1 MGYLE
6 FDDGTSMIM
15 DDGMTSLDGSDGGTG
30 ARLQVPFA
38 DFRLVRGPI
47 VPQANEFGRWEETA
61 HENCKN
67 QNSKTSVFLNSMF
80 FFLLFHLPFILLFLE
95 SFETFDFKL
104 NFGVLKTS
112 EIRLMIVY
120 IKNKAVVTSIQAGKI
135 QYSGKH
141 RCFLL

>member
-6 FDDGTSMIM
+6 FDHGTSMIM

-30 ARLQVPFA
+30 ERLQVPFA
-38 DFRLVRGPI
+38 DFRLVHGPI

-80 FFLLFHLPFILLFLE
+80 FFLLFHLLFILYFSNLL
-95 SFETFDFKL
+95 KL
-104 NFGVLKTS
+104 LTLNLIFV
-112 EIRLMIVY
+112 
-120 IKNKAVVTSIQAGKI
+120 
-135 QYSGKH
+135 
-141 RCFLL
+141 C

>member
-6 FDDGTSMIM
+6 FDYGTSMIM

-67 QNSKTSVFLNSMF
+67 ASKFQDFCFSKFYVFLS
-80 FFLLFHLPFILLFLE
+80 II
-95 SFETFDFKL
+95 SFAFYFVISRI
-104 NFGVLKTS
+104 F
-112 EIRLMIVY
+112 
-120 IKNKAVVTSIQAGKI
+120 
-135 QYSGKH
+135 
-141 RCFLL
+141 